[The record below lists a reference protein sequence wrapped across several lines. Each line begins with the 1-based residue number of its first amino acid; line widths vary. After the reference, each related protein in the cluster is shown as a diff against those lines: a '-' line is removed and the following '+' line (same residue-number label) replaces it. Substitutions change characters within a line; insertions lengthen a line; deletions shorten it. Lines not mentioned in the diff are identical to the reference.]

1 LRKQLKEA
9 TANLQ
14 GQPLASE
21 AAVKARSNALLCLL
35 FGLIQ
40 KVTKKSRLHKIELK
54 IYGTLSRAF
63 DHELLPANHCQ
74 QKLSK
79 SSTHRP
85 FRKV

>member
-1 LRKQLKEA
+1 
-9 TANLQ
+9 
-14 GQPLASE
+14 
-21 AAVKARSNALLCLL
+21 
-35 FGLIQ
+35 LIQ